1 MKLAIM
7 QPYFMPYIGYF
18 QLIKAVDK
26 FVIYDDVNY
35 INRGWINRNN
45 ILVNGKEHLFSISLG
60 KASQNKLIN
69 EISIIDD
76 FKKFMRM
83 VEMAYKKAPYFD
95 AVYGLLDEII
105 NFTNRQLAVF
115 LQNSLLK
122 ISDYLRIE
130 TEFVLSS
137 SIGKDNSLRGQE
149 KILEICKLLNAT
161 TYINPIGGQSLYD
174 KNCFK
179 LEGIELYFIQPR
191 FSQYKQFGSGFI
203 GGLSII
209 DVMMFNSVEKINQ
222 MLDDYILI

>member
-45 ILVNGKEHLFSISLG
+45 ILVNGNEHLFSISLG

-83 VEMAYKKAPYFD
+83 IEMAYKKAPYFD
-95 AVYGLLDEII
+95 AVYELLDEII

-137 SIGKDNSLRGQE
+137 SIEKDNSLRGQE

-161 TYINPIGGQSLYD
+161 TYINPIGGKSLYD
-174 KNCFK
+174 KNFFK
-179 LEGIELYFIQPR
+179 LEGIELYFIQSR
-191 FSQYKQFGSGFI
+191 FSQYKQFGSDFI

-209 DVMMFNSVEKINQ
+209 DVMMFNSVEKVNE
-222 MLDDYILI
+222 MLDNCQLI